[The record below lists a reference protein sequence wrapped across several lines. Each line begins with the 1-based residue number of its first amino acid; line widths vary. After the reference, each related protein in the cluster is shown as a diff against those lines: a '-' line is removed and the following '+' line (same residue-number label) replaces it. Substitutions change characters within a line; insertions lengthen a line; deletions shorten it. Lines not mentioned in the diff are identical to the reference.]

1 MVCQGSLWRMT
12 SRDELSVGLC
22 IVAKVRIKFG
32 LFCIF
37 SHVNNK

>member
-1 MVCQGSLWRMT
+1 MICK
-12 SRDELSVGLC
+12 DELSVDLC

-37 SHVNNK
+37 SHINNE